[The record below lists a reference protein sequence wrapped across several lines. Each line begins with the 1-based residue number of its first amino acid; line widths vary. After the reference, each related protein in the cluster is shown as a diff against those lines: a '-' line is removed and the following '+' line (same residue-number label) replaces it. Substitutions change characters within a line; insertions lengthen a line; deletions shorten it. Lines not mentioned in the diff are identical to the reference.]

1 MVVKLLYSFDVPA
14 EKMGTL
20 VKWAAETAV
29 PFFMKFPE
37 IKSIHYNQT
46 IVGKPMFVKEVTF
59 ADLNAWNSLMQKYL
73 SDPKIQ
79 KVMSEFFSYVVNL
92 ETKLVMEII

>member
-1 MVVKLLYSFDVPA
+1 MVVKQLYTFDVPGD
-14 EKMGTL
+14 KMATF

-29 PFFMKFPE
+29 PFFTKFPE

-59 ADLNAWNSLMQKYL
+59 ADLNAWNSLMLKYF
-73 SDPKIQ
+73 SDPKMQ
-79 KVMSEFFSYVVNL
+79 KVMGEFFSYVVNL
-92 ETKLVMEII
+92 ESKLVMEII

>member
-1 MVVKLLYSFDVPA
+1 MVVKMLYSFDVPA
-14 EKMGTL
+14 EKMGTF
-20 VKWAAETAV
+20 VKLAPETWL
-29 PFFMKFPE
+29 PFFSKFPE

-59 ADLNAWNSLMQKYL
+59 ADLNAWNSFGQKYF

-79 KVMSEFFSYVVNL
+79 KVMGEFFSYVVNL
-92 ETKLVMEII
+92 ETKLIMELL